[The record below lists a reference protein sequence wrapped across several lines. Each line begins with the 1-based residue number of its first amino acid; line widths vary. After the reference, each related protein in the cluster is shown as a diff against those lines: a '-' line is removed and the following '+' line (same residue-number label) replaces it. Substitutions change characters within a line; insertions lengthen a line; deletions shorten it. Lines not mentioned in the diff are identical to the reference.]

1 MTIDNSLWSYFAH
14 AGIVVKFVLILLF
27 AASVVSWTLIIQRGL
42 FLKKARA
49 AYKHFEEQ
57 FWSGIELTALYKNC
71 PEKICDTN
79 GLQTIFHSG
88 YREFMKISQRLGIT
102 SDAAVNG
109 AERAMRVAQSR
120 SVDKLE
126 QNLSILATIG
136 STSPYVGLFGT
147 VWGIMAVFHSLGSVQ
162 QATISMVAPGI
173 SEALIAT
180 AMGLF
185 AAIPAVIAYNRY
197 SDQVERLEN
206 NYATF
211 NEEFTS
217 VLQRE
222 SHQESKAKTQG
233 NIV

>member
-1 MTIDNSLWSYFAH
+1 MTIDNSLWAYFAH
-14 AGIVVKFVLILLF
+14 AGVVVKFVLIILF

-42 FLKKARA
+42 FLRKARVA
-49 AYKHFEEQ
+49 FKHFEEQ
-57 FWSGIELTALYKNC
+57 FWSGIELTALYKNT
-71 PEKICDTN
+71 PEQVEEAN
-79 GLQTIFHSG
+79 GLQNIFRSG
-88 YREFMKISQRLGIT
+88 FREFIKISQRLGKRA
-102 SDAAVNG
+102 DAAVHG

-147 VWGIMAVFHSLGSVQ
+147 VWGIMTVFHSLGSVQ

-173 SEALIAT
+173 SEALVAT

-211 NEEFTS
+211 NEEFTA
-217 VLQRE
+217 VLQRQ
-222 SHQESKAKTQG
+222 SHEEGDAA
-233 NIV
+233 